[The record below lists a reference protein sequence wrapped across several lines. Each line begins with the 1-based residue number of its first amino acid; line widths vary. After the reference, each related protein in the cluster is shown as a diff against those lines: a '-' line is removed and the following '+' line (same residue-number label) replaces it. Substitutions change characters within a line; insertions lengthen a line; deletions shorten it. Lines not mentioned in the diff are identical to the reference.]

1 MNALRFDALK
11 PATALVRS
19 VSPGVRESIERI
31 FFGRAVVKY
40 CDDTSKFISNSVELS
55 SAAVAIYELSRR
67 EDVNSGDRLYEFHR
81 RFPLYPLIVVSR
93 PTEALN
99 QRESVF
105 AWTTDIWVQHPTIG
119 ASAFERTLDETL
131 ERAVRASP
139 IGQMRSILA
148 AKSSR
153 ISAVV
158 QEFVDLSSSGPRSL
172 SSVSAAADVL
182 QTSVRT
188 IERHMRS
195 AGLPTAHVV
204 FWSIMVYRA
213 AFVLQDPRSTLDRAV
228 ALLPFCDKSAV
239 SRRFRLY
246 ANMTPAAARSAGG
259 LKLLFEHI
267 EARFHQST
275 SAAPRPKGRA

>member
-19 VSPGVRESIERI
+19 LSPSVRESVERV

-40 CDDTSKFISNSVELS
+40 CDDSSKFISNSVELS
-55 SAAVAIYELSRR
+55 SAAVAIYEMSRR
-67 EDVNSGDRLYEFHR
+67 EDASSGDRLYEFHR
-81 RFPLYPLIVVSR
+81 RFPLYPLIGISR
-93 PTEALN
+93 PTEALTD
-99 QRESVF
+99 RESAF
-105 AWTTDIWVQHPTIG
+105 AWAADIWVQHPTIEAG
-119 ASAFERTLDETL
+119 AFERTLNVAL
-131 ERAVRASP
+131 ERAVHASP

-188 IERHMRS
+188 LERHMRS

-246 ANMTPAAARSAGG
+246 ANMTPAAARNVGG
-259 LKLLFEHI
+259 LNLLLEHI
-267 EARFHQST
+267 EARFHQRR
-275 SAAPRPKGRA
+275 SAA